1 MNPTTPRALALTAA
15 LALLAPLWLAS
26 DASARPGGGQSYS
39 SHSSSGGS
47 HSSSS
52 SHSYGG
58 SSSSSHSYGGS
69 SSHSGGGSGTDGV
82 TLALI
87 LLVFAVVYG
96 WSYLSKRV
104 DEQTRFDTTPAPPP
118 PPRKQVTLAALQARD
133 RDFSAVLFE
142 DFVYALYA
150 RVQTARSDPQAMAAL
165 APYVGD
171 KARAA
176 LLARDPAGVKIHG
189 VIIGKLQVLD
199 VALTDRARVD
209 LLISANY
216 TAELEHGPQGYYIEE
231 RWALERDLNVA
242 SKPPVDVYSFQC
254 PSCGGPYERG
264 DQGRCSRCAQVV
276 EGGRFDWSL
285 RSLRVLNQSPTP
297 PTLTGDVQ
305 EQGTNLPTV
314 LAPTIDRQF
323 ASFAASDPG
332 ASAEAIDKRLRE
344 IYAALNTAWTAR
356 DLRPVRPYVSDAL
369 YNYLSY
375 WIDAY
380 RAQGLQNVLEHMN
393 ISRTK
398 IARLTRDHHY
408 DAITV
413 RIWARGAD
421 YTIRVAD
428 GHRVS
433 GDPRR
438 PRAYSE
444 YWTLI
449 RGAKVRGA
457 PRAPGQCP
465 NCGAP
470 LDRVNMAGNCEA
482 CGTHLTRGEFDWV
495 LSKIEQDDDYTG

>member
-1 MNPTTPRALALTAA
+1 
-15 LALLAPLWLAS
+15 AS
-26 DASARPGGGQSYS
+26 
-39 SHSSSGGS
+39 
-47 HSSSS
+47 
-52 SHSYGG
+52 
-58 SSSSSHSYGGS
+58 
-69 SSHSGGGSGTDGV
+69 
-82 TLALI
+82 
-87 LLVFAVVYG
+87 
-96 WSYLSKRV
+96 
-104 DEQTRFDTTPAPPP
+104 
-118 PPRKQVTLAALQARD
+118 LAALQARD

-150 RVQTARSDPQAMAAL
+150 RVQAARSDPQAMAAL
-165 APYVGD
+165 APYVDD

-176 LLARDPAGVKIHG
+176 LLVRSPAGVKIHG
-189 VIIGKLQVLD
+189 VIIGKLQVID
-199 VALTDRARVD
+199 VNLTDRARVH

-231 RWALERDLNVA
+231 RWVLERDLNVT
-242 SKPPVDVYSFQC
+242 SKPPVDVHSFQC

-297 PTLTGDVQ
+297 PTLTGDVE
-305 EQGTNLPTV
+305 EQGTHLPTV
-314 LAPTIDRQF
+314 LAANIDRQF

-332 ASAEAIDKRLRE
+332 ASAEAIDRRLRE
-344 IYAALNTAWTAR
+344 IYAALNTAWTTR
-356 DLRPVRPYVSDAL
+356 DLRPVRPHVSDAL

-380 RAQGLQNVLEHMN
+380 RAQGLQNVLAHMN

-398 IARLTRDHHY
+398 IARLTRDHYY

-413 RIWARGAD
+413 RIWARGTD

-428 GHRVS
+428 GHRVA
-433 GDPRR
+433 GDPQR

-457 PRAPGQCP
+457 PRTPGQCP

-495 LSKIEQDDDYTG
+495 LSKIEQD